1 MARNPNRSKTTASDP
16 QSKTPK
22 NPISGGQAASQGTAR
37 AVGRDGTL
45 HHSNPLAVDGS
56 ATSVSVSGAAL
67 TGTPATGIP
76 KGGVPPAVQPVAA
89 VHRISPERMGLS
101 TLEDISHLILQSH
114 GLEQTLQNIVNLV
127 ANRMQSEVCS
137 IYLCEEDHLA
147 LCASVGLASTAVG
160 NTRLQ
165 MGEGL
170 VGHTAKT
177 CAMVNVDEPQ
187 LDARY
192 RHVVGSEEEKYH
204 SFLGIPLF
212 DRQNLLGVMAIQT
225 IQPRIFSEVET
236 STLSTIA
243 FQLSSVVASTRLL
256 DQLDF
261 DATLKSKDGQHD
273 APESAEPAQLI
284 KADFGY
290 GSVAIGPAL
299 FVDDARGVSEEN
311 DDVVRGSEVELQRLD
326 AAFAAAR
333 VETLCLE
340 KKIAQRLDERDA
352 AIFHSHLMILQDN
365 VLHGKIKQL
374 ILDGNSAIASAKQVI
389 AEYVRTFSRLQDPYL
404 RGRGADVED
413 VGRRLLSHLRGD
425 PSRQSFY
432 FPHPGIV
439 VADELMA
446 SDVAIMD
453 LDMVRGI
460 VLRQGDKNSHAVIVS
475 KSLGIPT
482 LIGVAG
488 SLDHVGADTLLVL
501 DAQTKTLHTN
511 PSDTLREA
519 YERLLAESEAK
530 SVELRKY
537 VDAAARTKDG
547 TEVLLR
553 ANIGLRSDVEVALR
567 SGAKG
572 VGLYRTEL
580 PYMARTSFP
589 DRSTQYEIY
598 REVVEGFSGE
608 SVTIRTLDIGGD
620 KSLSYFKPSPEQ
632 NPFLGWRSVR
642 VSLDHRDMFRTQIEA
657 ILMAAAHG
665 NARIMFPMITNL
677 DEIIACKKVLREAK
691 ANLDRDGIDAP
702 EIPVGIMIETPASVT
717 LAERFA
723 DEVDFF
729 SLGTNDLIQYIL
741 ATDRGNARIGHYYQ
755 ALHPAVLQAIKHLVD
770 VSTRHK
776 KGLSICGEMASDP
789 VSFAILVGMGL
800 QEFSVSSPSIL
811 PLKAM
816 LARQDFPELQR
827 LANQVMK
834 CDNTAD
840 VIRLAEETVDLS

>member
-1 MARNPNRSKTTASDP
+1 MARNKNQSKTTG
-16 QSKTPK
+16 SK
-22 NPISGGQAASQGTAR
+22 R
-37 AVGRDGTL
+37 
-45 HHSNPLAVDGS
+45 GS
-56 ATSVSVSGAAL
+56 APQ
-67 TGTPATGIP
+67 TGSKANARPSPGPATASNAGVVSQKTTP
-76 KGGVPPAVQPVAA
+76 VQDRDDVASSKPSEAELVTGASSANHSVPGVP
-89 VHRISPERMGLS
+89 RISPERMGLS

-137 IYLCEEDHLA
+137 IYLCDEDHLA
-147 LCASVGLASTAVG
+147 LSASVGLSPAAVG
-160 NTRLQ
+160 STRLQ

-212 DRQNLLGVMAIQT
+212 DRQNLLGVMSIQT

-261 DATLKSKDGQHD
+261 DATIKSHNELPD
-273 APESAEPAQLI
+273 APDSSAPAQLI
-284 KADFGY
+284 KADFGF

-299 FVDDARGVSEEN
+299 FVDDVRGISDEN
-311 DDVVRGSEVELQRLD
+311 DDVARGSEVELQRLD

-340 KKIAQRLDERDA
+340 KKVAQRLDERDA

-365 VLHGKIKQL
+365 VLSGKIKRL
-374 ILDGNSAIASAKQVI
+374 IEDGSSAIAAAKQVI
-389 AEYVRTFSRLQDPYL
+389 AEYIRTFSRLQDPYL
-404 RGRGADVED
+404 RGRAADVED

-425 PSRQSFY
+425 PARQSFY

-439 VADELMA
+439 IADELMA
-446 SDVAIMD
+446 SDVAVMD
-453 LDMVRGI
+453 LDKVRGI
-460 VLRQGDKNSHAVIVS
+460 VLRRGDKNSHAVIVS

-511 PSDTLREA
+511 PSETLRDA

-537 VDAAARTKDG
+537 VDAPARTQDG
-547 TEVLLR
+547 TEVVLR
-553 ANIGLRSDVEVALR
+553 ANIGLRSDVEVAIR

-589 DRSTQYEIY
+589 DRATQYEIY

-620 KSLSYFKPSPEQ
+620 KSLSYFKPPPEE

-657 ILMAAAHG
+657 ILMASNHG

-677 DEIIACKKVLREAK
+677 DEIIACKEVLSEAK
-691 ANLDRDGIDAP
+691 ANLDREGIAVP
-702 EIPVGIMIETPASVT
+702 QLPVGIMIETPASVA

-723 DEVDFF
+723 REVDFF

-755 ALHPAVLQAIKHLVD
+755 ALHPAVLRAIKHMVD
-770 VSTRHK
+770 VSDRCK

-789 VSFAILVGMGL
+789 TSFAILVGMGL
-800 QEFSVSSPSIL
+800 QEFSVSSPAIL
-811 PLKAM
+811 PLKAS
-816 LARQDFPELQR
+816 LAGQDSATLKKLADQVLQ
-827 LANQVMK
+827 
-834 CDNTAD
+834 CDSTAD
-840 VIRLAEETVDLS
+840 VIELAEQSIDVT